1 MLTKIRLELARDH
14 DHPDSSH
21 AIGYEFAAPLNGE
34 GKIDAEE
41 MIEKCRNPG
50 DLTDKVHKSGGSVGR
65 AELDSEHA
73 A

>member
-1 MLTKIRLELARDH
+1 MQLLDDH
-14 DHPDSSH
+14 LWKLYS
-21 AIGYEFAAPLNGE
+21 E